1 MFKNNIYNIDRE
13 FDYATIK
20 GIVLKSLEKIAQE
33 AALENTSNVPDRVP
47 IHPKDMMI
55 VQLISNCLPR
65 PSLY

>member
-47 IHPKDMMI
+47 IHPKDNDDRPVNI
-55 VQLISNCLPR
+55 KLPA
-65 PSLY
+65 PA